1 MSIRPY
7 VGSGFYFL
15 TGAYWNKGN
24 YELCD
29 LNFKEEPM
37 NPINKPRGTKDIMP
51 SEIYKWYFVEAAF
64 RKICAS
70 YGYGEIRTPMF
81 ENTQLFK
88 RGVGE
93 TTDIVQK
100 EMFSVMSGIALKE
113 YVKTGVQKADQDF
126 TLKPEGTAPVVRAF
140 IENKVYADPQP
151 SKIFYITPCFRHER
165 PQAGRLRQFHQF
177 GIETFGSYE
186 PSSDAEVIALAHY
199 FFMEMG
205 IKGLE
210 LKINSIGCPECKPA
224 YGKKLRE
231 FMGSRLEKLCG
242 TCQDRYETNPMR
254 ILDCK
259 VESCQ
264 EAIVGAPYMLDN
276 LCPACDDHF
285 NRVKN
290 YLSVMNVPYTV
301 DPGIV
306 RGLDYYNRTAF
317 EFVSNTIGAQG
328 TVCGGGRYDGLI
340 ESVGGPSFP
349 GVGFG
354 LGIERL
360 LLTMESLGIEIPKPY
375 PMDIF
380 IVAMGEDAFVKG
392 MEILCILRNK
402 GFKAEIDH
410 QKRSTKA
417 QFKYA
422 DKIGAKKCLIIGEDE
437 LNSGEAQLKDM
448 ESGIQ
453 KSIPF
458 AEVVEAL

>member
-1 MSIRPY
+1 MKN
-7 VGSGFYFL
+7 L
-15 TGAYWNKGN
+15 
-24 YELCD
+24 
-29 LNFKEEPM
+29 
-37 NPINKPRGTKDIMP
+37 NKPRGTKDIMP
-51 SEIYKWYFVEAAF
+51 AEIYKWYYVEAAF
-64 RKICAS
+64 RKICAA

-113 YVKTGVQKADQDF
+113 YVKTGVLKPDQDF

-140 IENKVYADPQP
+140 IENKIYADPQP

-186 PSSDAEVIALAHY
+186 PSADAEVIALAHY
-199 FFMEMG
+199 FFTELG

-210 LKINSIGCPECKPA
+210 LHINSIGCPKCKPVYA
-224 YGKKLRE
+224 AVLRE
-231 FMGSRLEKLCG
+231 FLGSRMDKLCG

-264 EAIVGAPYMLDN
+264 EAIKGAPYMLEH
-276 LCPACDDHF
+276 LCEECDDHF
-285 NRVKN
+285 SRMKS
-290 YLSVMNVPYTV
+290 YLEVMKVPYIV

-317 EFVSNTIGAQG
+317 EFVSNDIGAQG

-340 ESVGGPSFP
+340 ESVGGPAVP

-354 LGIERL
+354 MGIERL
-360 LLTMESLGIEIPKPY
+360 LLTLDSQGIEIPKPA
-375 PMDIF
+375 PMDVF
-380 IVAMGEDAFVKG
+380 IVAMGEPAFVKG
-392 MEILCILRNK
+392 MELLCTLRTSGIK
-402 GFKAEIDH
+402 SEIDH
-410 QKRSTKA
+410 LKRSTKA
-417 QFKYA
+417 QFKFA
-422 DKIGAKKCLIIGEDE
+422 DKVGAHFSLIIGDDE
-437 LNSGEAQLKDM
+437 LAKGEAQLKDM
-448 ESGIQ
+448 RTGEQ
-453 KSIPF
+453 KGVAFEEI
-458 AEVVEAL
+458 VNTIKG

>member
-1 MSIRPY
+1 MQN
-7 VGSGFYFL
+7 L
-15 TGAYWNKGN
+15 
-24 YELCD
+24 
-29 LNFKEEPM
+29 
-37 NPINKPRGTKDIMP
+37 NKPRGTKDIMP
-51 SEIYKWYFVEAAF
+51 AEIYKWYYVEAAF
-64 RKICAS
+64 RKICAA

-113 YVKTGVQKADQDF
+113 YVKTGVLKADQDF

-186 PSSDAEVIALAHY
+186 PSADAEVIALAYY
-199 FFMEMG
+199 FFTELG

-210 LKINSIGCPECKPA
+210 LRINSIGDPQCKPA
-224 YGKKLRE
+224 YGAVLRE
-231 FMGSRLEKLCG
+231 FLGSRLDKLCP
-242 TCQDRYETNPMR
+242 TCNERYTTNPMR

-264 EAIVGAPYMLDN
+264 EAIKGAPYMLDH
-276 LCPACDDHF
+276 LCEDCEDHF
-285 NRVKN
+285 TRMKS
-290 YLSVMNVPYTV
+290 YLDVMKVPYTV

-317 EFVSNTIGAQG
+317 EFISNDIGAQG

-340 ESVGGPSFP
+340 ESVGGPAVP

-360 LLTMESLGIEIPKPY
+360 LLTLESQGIEIPKPA
-375 PMDIF
+375 PMDVF
-380 IVAMGEDAFVKG
+380 IVAMGEPAFVKG
-392 MEILCILRNK
+392 MELLCTLRGN
-402 GFKAEIDH
+402 GLKAEIDH
-410 QKRSTKA
+410 LKRSTKA
-417 QFKYA
+417 QFKFA
-422 DKIGAKKCLIIGEDE
+422 DKVGAHYSLIIGDDE
-437 LNSGEAQLKDM
+437 LAKGEAQLKDM
-448 ESGIQ
+448 RTGEQ
-453 KSIPF
+453 KGVAFEEIVS
-458 AEVVEAL
+458 ALK